1 MIARML
7 VVIVGLFC
15 LHPIAYAVLN
25 VTYIEQ
31 EVVQNLA
38 GQPKTKTIQR
48 IWYTDTMLR
57 FETTSGKQSSISI
70 FDVKADRVYLMPTEE
85 KQYLEVKI
93 NDYRRIVAM
102 QMASAGLGGEK
113 SQPKLTKTDE
123 EKKIGDWQCR
133 KIVFEQGGE
142 LSVKSELWVTKDINM
157 DFKAY
162 LVLMKRIGI
171 EKMLGRLTEYATAID
186 GYPVQV
192 NTEQVVNRQHI
203 TSRTRVIKIT
213 VSPTDQ
219 SLFSVPAGYKR
230 MSDTLSE
237 SK

>member
-1 MIARML
+1 MIARMM
-7 VVIVGLFC
+7 VVIAGFFW
-15 LHPIAYAVLN
+15 LHPIASAVEN

-31 EVVQNLA
+31 EVIQALA
-38 GQPKTKTIQR
+38 GQPETKTIQR

-57 FETTSGKQSSISI
+57 FETTSGKQSSIAI

-102 QMASAGLGGEK
+102 QMASAGLGDEK

-123 EKKIGDWQCR
+123 EKKIGDWRCR
-133 KIVFEQGGE
+133 KIIFEQGGD
-142 LSVKSELWVTKDINM
+142 LSVKSELWVTKDVNM

-162 LVLMKRIGI
+162 LDLMKRIGG
-171 EKMLGRLTEYATAID
+171 EKMLGRLTEYTTAID

-192 NTEQVVNRQHI
+192 KTDQVVNRQHI
-203 TSRTRVIKIT
+203 SSSARVTKIT
-213 VSPTDQ
+213 VGPTDQ

-230 MSDTLSE
+230 LSDTLSE